1 MVFNPR
7 EMLSA
12 TNREMDVEKIGQNHL
27 TMERQQSTGYLTSNP
42 YLEDTQRQT
51 TSNEVYGNAIGMA
64 KTKSYSAEYNQRN
77 IQKPIENRIPNGN
90 AKQYNTESNYSLNKK
105 EQTND
110 YIPYAT
116 RVSQVPDNRM
126 LGETTCIPSQY
137 YNVNDDYRS
146 ADLLK
151 AFKSNPYTQ
160 PLHSVA

>member
-1 MVFNPR
+1 
-7 EMLSA
+7 
-12 TNREMDVEKIGQNHL
+12 
-27 TMERQQSTGYLTSNP
+27 MERQQSTGYLTSNP

-90 AKQYNTESNYSLNKK
+90 AKKYNTESNYSLNKK